1 MPHSHGERKT
11 PNNSPP
17 TRPIPFAV
25 RLLRLAIRLL
35 APISPRLAGRW
46 AYRLWFRTRHY
57 PEPAREQVWR
67 KTAQALVVEHRGR
80 PLAVHAWG
88 TGPVVLLLHGWNGRG
103 TQLGAFMPALVA
115 AGFRVVA
122 IDAPGHGRSPGH
134 ETNIPEMNAAI
145 QAVTRVCGPLRAVIG
160 HSFGVVC
167 ALYAVREGLEVE
179 CIVAIAP
186 PAEMRELAR
195 RFCAALNL
203 PSAAQAD
210 FYGRLEARFGADL
223 WDRFSPVTL
232 ARQIDLP
239 GLVIHDEDDS
249 DVPWQDGEAVAR
261 AWPGAQFVRT
271 AGLGHRRILRD
282 PEVIARATAF
292 IASGNKS

>member
-1 MPHSHGERKT
+1 MR
-11 PNNSPP
+11 
-17 TRPIPFAV
+17 I
-25 RLLRLAIRLL
+25 LRLAIRLL

-46 AYRLWFRTRHY
+46 AYRLWFRTRRY
-57 PEPAREQVWR
+57 LEPAREQAWR
-67 KTAQALVVEHRGR
+67 ETAQMLVVEHRGR
-80 PLAVHAWG
+80 PLAVYAWG
-88 TGPVVLLLHGWNGRG
+88 AGPVVLLLHGWNGRG

-134 ETNIPEMNAAI
+134 ETNIPEINAAI
-145 QAVTRVCGPLRAVIG
+145 QAVTRVCGPLAAVIG

-167 ALYAVREGLEVE
+167 ALYAVREGLEVKR
-179 CIVAIAP
+179 IVAIAP

-195 RFCAALNL
+195 RFCAALGL
-203 PSAAQAD
+203 SSTAQAD

-223 WDRFSPVTL
+223 WDRFSPTAL
-232 ARQIDLP
+232 ARQVDLP

-271 AGLGHRRILRD
+271 TGLGHRRILRD

-292 IASGNKS
+292 IAAGNKT

>member
-1 MPHSHGERKT
+1 MPNANTSK
-11 PNNSPP
+11 SPP
-17 TRPIPFAV
+17 ARPMPLALRV
-25 RLLRLAIRLL
+25 LRLAVRVL
-35 APISPRLAGRW
+35 APIAPSLAGRW
-46 AYRLWFRTRHY
+46 AYWLWFRTRRY
-57 PEPAREQVWR
+57 PEPARERAWR
-67 KTAQALVVEHRGR
+67 ETAQVLAVEHRGR

-88 TGPVVLLLHGWNGRG
+88 AGPAVLLLHGWNGRG

-122 IDAPGHGRSPGH
+122 LDAPGHGRSPGH
-134 ETNIPEMNAAI
+134 ETNIPEINAAI
-145 QAVTRVCGPLRAVIG
+145 RAVTNVCGPLRGVIG

-167 ALYAVREGLEVE
+167 ALYAVREGLSVE
-179 CIVAIAP
+179 RLVAIAP

-203 PSAAQAD
+203 PRAAQAD

-223 WDRFSPVTL
+223 WDRFSPVAL
-232 ARQIDLP
+232 ARQVSLP
-239 GLVIHDEDDS
+239 GLVLHDEDDS

-261 AWPGAQFVRT
+261 AWPGAQFART

-282 PEVIARATAF
+282 PEVIARATVF
-292 IASGNKS
+292 IAAGSKT

>member
-1 MPHSHGERKT
+1 M
-11 PNNSPP
+11 
-17 TRPIPFAV
+17 IL

-46 AYRLWFRTRHY
+46 AYRLWFRTRRY
-57 PEPAREQVWR
+57 PEPARERAWR
-67 KTAQALVVEHRGR
+67 ESAQALAVEHRGR
-80 PLAVHAWG
+80 PLAVCAWG
-88 TGPVVLLLHGWNGRG
+88 AGPNVLLLHGWNGRG
-103 TQLGAFMPALVA
+103 AQLGAFMPALVT

-145 QAVTRVCGPLRAVIG
+145 QAVTQVCGPLRGVIG

-167 ALYAVREGLEVE
+167 ALYAVREGLSVE
-179 CIVAIAP
+179 RIVAVAP

-203 PSAAQAD
+203 PSSAQAD

-223 WDRFSPVTL
+223 WDRFSPVAL
-232 ARQIDLP
+232 ARQVDLP
-239 GLVIHDEDDS
+239 GLVIHDEDDG
-249 DVPWQDGEAVAR
+249 DVPWQDGEAVAC
-261 AWPGAQFVRT
+261 AWHGAQFVRT
-271 AGLGHRRILRD
+271 VGLGHRRILRD
-282 PEVIARATAF
+282 PEVIAQVTTF
-292 IASGNKS
+292 ISAEKMI